1 MPFSDRTVATLF
13 FVAAVLWAV
22 VVFTVIE
29 SPIMALFS
37 LLLAGCGVVFL
48 TRKPTEH

>member
-22 VVFTVIE
+22 LAFTVLK
-29 SPIMALFS
+29 SPIMALLS
-37 LLLAGCGVVFL
+37 VLLAGGGVVFL
-48 TRKPTEH
+48 TRKQNEH